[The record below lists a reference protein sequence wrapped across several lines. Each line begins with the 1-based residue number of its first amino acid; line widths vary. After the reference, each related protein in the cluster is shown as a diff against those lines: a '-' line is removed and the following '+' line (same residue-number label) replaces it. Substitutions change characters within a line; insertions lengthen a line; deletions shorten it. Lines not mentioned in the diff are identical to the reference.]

1 MAVINETL
9 RLTDQFSAAF
19 NSFNQMGQ
27 RSIQTAERLD
37 RNLSQLMNQSAGN
50 IVAEIRQTN
59 AALQSQNQILQQ
71 IIDKQE
77 RQTGETKETRSAA
90 NGLLGV
96 VRNIAAAAGAGMLL
110 RSAVSYSDTMAQT
123 RARLNAVNDGLQTTE
138 ELQRMIYN
146 SAQRSRGSYT
156 DTANMVARLGQN
168 AKEAFSSN
176 AETIQFA
183 ENLNKMFKLAGASQE
198 EVSSATLQL
207 TQALSSGVLR
217 GEELNAVFEAAPNVI
232 RQIADYMGVPIGQI
246 RDLASEGQITADI
259 VKNAMLSATNDI
271 NAQFAQMPM
280 TYADAFQLI
289 QNAGMMAFE
298 RVGQKI
304 NDLLNSDAGQ
314 ALINGIIASFIVL
327 ASVVGAIIDGLSV
340 AAQFLADNWSAIFPI
355 LVGLVVVLVG
365 WLAILAVQS
374 AASALVTLVSWI
386 AANLPF
392 VLIAAAIVLLIVIL
406 KQAGVSFEQMGNV
419 VGQVFGTLYA
429 VVYNVIAFLWNQIAT
444 FAEFFANVFN
454 DPVGAVARL
463 FFGVFDNILG
473 IVQTVAGA
481 IDTLLGTNMSGAIQ
495 GFRNDMNA
503 WVDETFG
510 ENAIKIKRMA
520 ELDVKQTAQDWGAQG
535 ANFGAGLDNL
545 SNGLG
550 AGLEGLAGGLGGS
563 SMSDLT
569 SALTG
574 AGIGSGNIAAVDTVG
589 TVKNVDGD
597 VSLSDESLELYRD
610 LAQRRYMNRV
620 ELQALAPNITV
631 NLPEGAGGSLSAKD
645 VANEIKVMLIKQA
658 ASHTAAAH

>member
-27 RSIQTAERLD
+27 KSIQTAERLD

-59 AALQSQNQILQQ
+59 VALQSQNQILQQ

-96 VRNIAAAAGAGMLL
+96 VQNIAAAAGAGMLL
-110 RSAVSYSDTMAQT
+110 RSAISYSDTMAQT

-314 ALINGIIASFIVL
+314 ALINGIIASFNVL
-327 ASVVGAIIDGLSV
+327 ATIVGGIIDGLAA
-340 AAQFLADNWSAIFPI
+340 AAQALVDNWSTVFPI
-355 LVGLVVVLVG
+355 LVGVFAVL
-365 WLAILAVQS
+365 AAV
-374 AASALVTLVSWI
+374 AVASAIATLVSWI

-429 VVYNVIAFLWNQIAT
+429 VVYNVIAFLWNRIAT

-454 DPVGAVARL
+454 DPVGAVAHL

-481 IDTLLGTNMSGAIQ
+481 IDTLLGTNMSGAIR

-574 AGIGSGNIAAVDTVG
+574 AGIDSGNIAAVDTVG

-597 VSLSDESLELYRD
+597 VSLSDESLEIYRD
-610 LAQRRYMNRV
+610 LAQRRYMAQV
-620 ELQALAPNITV
+620 ELQTLAPEITV
-631 NLPEGAGGSLSAKD
+631 NLPAGAKNITAQD
-645 VANEIKVMLIKQA
+645 VADKLKAMLIQQMS
-658 ASHTAAAH
+658 SHTATAH

>member
-77 RQTGETKETRSAA
+77 RQTGETKETRSEA

-314 ALINGIIASFIVL
+314 ALINGIIASFNVL
-327 ASVVGAIIDGLSV
+327 ATIVGGIIDGLAA
-340 AAQFLADNWSAIFPI
+340 AAQALVDNWSTVFPI
-355 LVGLVVVLVG
+355 LVGVFAVL
-365 WLAILAVQS
+365 AAV
-374 AASALVTLVSWI
+374 AVASAIATLVSWI

-429 VVYNVIAFLWNQIAT
+429 VVYNVIAFLWNRIAT

-454 DPVGAVARL
+454 DPVGAVAHL

-610 LAQRRYMNRV
+610 LAQRRYMAQV
-620 ELQALAPNITV
+620 ELQTLAPEITV
-631 NLPEGAGGSLSAKD
+631 NLPAGAKNITAQD
-645 VANEIKVMLIKQA
+645 VADKLKAMLIQQMS
-658 ASHTAAAH
+658 SHTATAH

>member
-50 IVAEIRQTN
+50 IVTEIRQTN

-96 VRNIAAAAGAGMLL
+96 VRNIAAAAVAGMLL

-314 ALINGIIASFIVL
+314 ALINGIIASFNVL
-327 ASVVGAIIDGLSV
+327 ATIVGGIIDGLAA
-340 AAQFLADNWSAIFPI
+340 AAQALVDNWSTVFPI
-355 LVGLVVVLVG
+355 LVGVFAVL
-365 WLAILAVQS
+365 AAV
-374 AASALVTLVSWI
+374 AVASAIATLVSWI

-392 VLIAAAIVLLIVIL
+392 VLISAAIVLLIAML

-429 VVYNVIAFLWNQIAT
+429 VVYNVIAFLWNRIAT

-535 ANFGAGLDNL
+535 ANFGTGLDNL

-550 AGLEGLAGGLGGS
+550 AGLEGLAGS

-574 AGIGSGNIAAVDTVG
+574 AGIGSGNVAAVDTVG
-589 TVKNVDGD
+589 TVKNVEGD